1 MDYDNMSDTAIKVLL
16 LEIMEQRESA
26 AYVMGWLRQ
35 SYCYPTT
42 PDIERTVA
50 IKQLKKYGWV

>member
-1 MDYDNMSDTAIKVLL
+1 MSDAAIKVLL

-35 SYCYPTT
+35 SYCYPSSAEV
-42 PDIERTVA
+42 ERDVA
-50 IKQLKKYGWV
+50 IKQLKAYGW

>member
-1 MDYDNMSDTAIKVLL
+1 MSDAAIKVLL

-35 SYCYPTT
+35 SYCYPSGAE
-42 PDIERTVA
+42 IERSVA
-50 IKQLKKYGWV
+50 IKQLKAYGWV

>member
-1 MDYDNMSDTAIKVLL
+1 MDYENMSDAAIKVLL

-35 SYCYPTT
+35 SYLFPS
-42 PDIERTVA
+42 DAEIERSVA
-50 IKQLKKYGWV
+50 IKQLKQYGW